1 MRDLLRDRVV
11 RQRGLIR
18 VPLLLELH
26 GAEQQHRGH
35 YPEDRVEVLIVHAH
49 DVHRL
54 DGGLELQSVID
65 AGDR

>member
-1 MRDLLRDRVV
+1 MRDLLRDGVI

-35 YPEDRVEVLIVHAH
+35 YPEDRVEVFVVHAH
-49 DVHRL
+49 NVHGL
-54 DGGLELQSVID
+54 DGGLELGGVVD
-65 AGDR
+65 AGDW

>member
-1 MRDLLRDRVV
+1 MRDFLRDRVI

-35 YPEDRVEVLIVHAH
+35 YPEDGVEVFIVHAH
-49 DVHRL
+49 DVHGF
-54 DGGLELQSVID
+54 DGGLELCSIID
-65 AGDR
+65 AGNG